1 MHTEDK
7 VARLQAFDGSR
18 YQGEFKHGLRH
29 GKGEIAYTCSDTFV
43 GDWREGVCVC
53 VCVCVRVRVCVR
65 VCVRV

>member
-18 YQGEFKHGLRH
+18 YQGEFKNGLRH

-43 GDWREGVCVC
+43 GGWRECL
-53 VCVCVRVRVCVR
+53 
-65 VCVRV
+65 